1 MSDIE
6 VSSDY
11 QDQKKT
17 KKQKN
22 NPAPPMIICTGFH

>member
-11 QDQKKT
+11 QDQKK
-17 KKQKN
+17 KN